1 MRTIPF
7 RLKTEALPR
16 ERALRSALRDFAA
29 LSAFMGGGFCLGYFA
44 LWRPVLASFG
54 Y

>member
-16 ERALRSALRDFAA
+16 ERIPHSVLRDFAPLA
-29 LSAFMGGGFCLGYFA
+29 AFVAAGFCLGYFA
-44 LWRPVLASFG
+44 FWRPLLAPLG

>member
-7 RLKTEALPR
+7 RLKAVARPR
-16 ERALRSALRDFAA
+16 ESALRGAVRDFAPLA
-29 LSAFMGGGFCLGYFA
+29 AFVVAGFGFGYFA
-44 LWRPVLASFG
+44 FWRPLLAPLG